1 MTDGFTLRGGLVCD
15 PQAGT
20 LSPADVVVRDGR
32 IAAVVDRTAPP
43 GGDDRATG
51 GGVVD
56 VSGLI
61 VTPGLV
67 DLHTHVFVGQD
78 LGVDPDVVGPP
89 SGVTTMIDTGSAGG
103 HLFGAFLRSTV
114 NVVGPRVRA
123 FVNISSI
130 GTTSILLSGELTNL
144 DYVDVRV
151 CRDAVEA
158 YPDQIVGVKI
168 RASHNV
174 AAGNGT
180 VALDRARQVAD
191 ETGLPLMVHLG
202 PQPPSLPQIL
212 DRLGPG
218 DTLTHC
224 FTALS
229 GYPLTEQGRAV
240 DVVARAQQRGV
251 VFDVGHGMS
260 GFDPDQA
267 RAAVDAGFLP
277 DTISSDLH
285 RYSRDIVV
293 DLPHVMAK
301 FLAMGV
307 SLTEVVRRTT
317 IVPARVV
324 GLDRQGVGT
333 LRPGAPADLAVLRV
347 TGTDGPSLGGH
358 PAGPATVPTVTA
370 VLTVRQGRIVHPR
383 SDAGAAHTAGPGTRT
398 PHPPGHSTPRTEGHP
413 TR

>member
-1 MTDGFTLRGGLVCD
+1 MTAGFTLRGGLVCD

-20 LSPADVVVRDGR
+20 LGPADVVVRDGR
-32 IAAVVDRTAPP
+32 IAAVVDRATGPAHSGGPRNAPTI
-43 GGDDRATG
+43 GADGTERATHHPDI
-51 GGVVD
+51 D
-56 VSGLI
+56 VSGLV

-67 DLHTHVFVGQD
+67 DLHTHIFVGQD
-78 LGVDPDVVGPP
+78 LGVDPDAVGPP

-114 NVVGPRVRA
+114 DVVGPRVRA
-123 FVNISSI
+123 FVNIASI

-144 DYVDVRV
+144 DYVDARV
-151 CRDAVEA
+151 CREAVEA
-158 YPDQIVGVKI
+158 YPDHIVGVKI

-174 AAGNGT
+174 AAGNGA

-218 DTLTHC
+218 DILTHC

-240 DVVARAQQRGV
+240 DLVADAQQRGV

-260 GFDPDQA
+260 GFDLDQA
-267 RAAVDAGFLP
+267 RAAVNAGFLP

-285 RYSRDIVV
+285 HYSRNIVV
-293 DLPHVMAK
+293 DLPHVMAT
-301 FLAMGV
+301 FLALGV
-307 SLTEVVRRTT
+307 SLPEVVRRTT

-324 GLDRQGVGT
+324 GLDRLGVGM

-347 TGTDGPSLGGH
+347 TGPDS
-358 PAGPATVPTVTA
+358 PAAAGRPADPDAAPTVTA
-370 VLTVRQGRIVHPR
+370 VLTVQQGRIVHRALP
-383 SDAGAAHTAGPGTRT
+383 DDPTT
-398 PHPPGHSTPRTEGHP
+398 HPEGHP

>member
-1 MTDGFTLRGGLVCD
+1 MTAGFTLRGGLVCD
-15 PQAGT
+15 PEAGT
-20 LSPADVVVRDGR
+20 LRPADVVVRDGR
-32 IAAVVDRTAPP
+32 IAAVVDRTAGSDGDGRPAGEHRTTPDPVIDVP
-43 GGDDRATG
+43 GL
-51 GGVVD
+51 V
-56 VSGLI
+56 

-114 NVVGPRVRA
+114 DVVGPRVRA

-151 CRDAVEA
+151 CREAVEA

-174 AAGNGT
+174 AADNGT

-191 ETGLPLMVHLG
+191 ATGLPLMVHLG

-218 DTLTHC
+218 DILTHC

-229 GYPLTEQGRAV
+229 GYPLTAQGRAV

-260 GFDPDQA
+260 GFDRDQA

-293 DLPHVMAK
+293 DLPHVMAT

-317 IVPARVV
+317 VVPATVV
-324 GLDRQGVGT
+324 GLDRLGVGT

-347 TGTDGPSLGGH
+347 TGTGGPETAGH
-358 PAGPATVPTVTA
+358 PTGVPTVTA
-370 VLTVRQGRIVHPR
+370 VLTVQQGRIVHR
-383 SDAGAAHTAGPGTRT
+383 TLPG
-398 PHPPGHSTPRTEGHP
+398 HPTSYPEGHSTR
-413 TR
+413 